1 MTNLKENTPSV
12 AQQNSEDTF
21 KDKQQ
26 ETLLKPEV
34 LMSWTTK
41 ATPFP
46 PKEIM
51 KTQFGLLLGP
61 IMLTALGAAIMW
73 DRLPG
78 AFFELI
84 RNCSFAYGL
93 YIYFIIFPLRQK
105 TRFNYSITRDNGHI
119 KYCVDYSTASKI
131 FFKGIAIAAFI
142 FFIGV
147 AIYTQS
153 LLFLI
158 GPGAIALGAAKFL
171 LGWENEIKQVESLP
185 WSEYNVV
192 TVDHKRLVIATQHT
206 HETLGFEVRLP
217 NKELFEQY
225 LALLHRLLPVTA
237 EFIEAHW
244 EY

>member
-131 FFKGIAIAAFI
+131 FFQRHCHRRIYFLHWRCYLHPISAFFNWPRRYCAWRSQISPGMGKRNKTSRKPSLERIQRGHCRSQAIGYRHPA
-142 FFIGV
+142 
-147 AIYTQS
+147 
-153 LLFLI
+153 
-158 GPGAIALGAAKFL
+158 
-171 LGWENEIKQVESLP
+171 
-185 WSEYNVV
+185 
-192 TVDHKRLVIATQHT
+192 HT
-206 HETLGFEVRLP
+206 
-217 NKELFEQY
+217 
-225 LALLHRLLPVTA
+225 
-237 EFIEAHW
+237 
-244 EY
+244 